1 MNQRVSTAKG
11 YLVETG
17 PYGSV
22 TIETFTCS
30 HCNRIGEVR
39 ARKEHELLGV
49 TCHSCFAL
57 VCPGCASVGRCEPF
71 EKKLEA
77 MERRDRLCSAG

>member
-1 MNQRVSTAKG
+1 MNHRVSTAKG

-22 TIETFTCS
+22 TVETFTCS
-30 HCNRIGEVR
+30 HCNRVGEVR
-39 ARKEHELLGV
+39 GRDMGRELLGV

-57 VCPGCASVGRCEPF
+57 VCPACANIAKCEPF

-77 MERRDRLCSAG
+77 IERRARLTA